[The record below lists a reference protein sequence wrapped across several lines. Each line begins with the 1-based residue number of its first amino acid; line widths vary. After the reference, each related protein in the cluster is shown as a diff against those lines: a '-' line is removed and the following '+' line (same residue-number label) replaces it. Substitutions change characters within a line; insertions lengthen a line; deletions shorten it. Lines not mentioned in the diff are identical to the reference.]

1 MAGLFRRALSE
12 QLGSKH
18 GPPQTERLAL
28 TGSIASVFLLLQLF
42 GLADLNRRAIVCGTA
57 DRRPPICVV
66 HAWWLTTL
74 ASIPVPPSPTRDF
87 IPSRQPRSVAG
98 AM

>member
-1 MAGLFRRALSE
+1 MRRHDKQVVAGLITFLLLSFAF
-12 QLGSKH
+12 G
-18 GPPQTERLAL
+18 RLAL
-28 TGSIASVFLLLQLF
+28 TGNIASVFLLLQLF
-42 GLADLNRRAIVCGTA
+42 GLADLNRRATVCGTA
-57 DRRPPICVV
+57 DRRLPICVV